1 MSFKPTLIRQAVRRW
16 AKQSDFTW
24 RYMLNLG
31 PTLSYSLDRTRLD
44 DESARVLADL
54 NRDGIA
60 ITSADALLRSRPHY
74 REILEAAQRL
84 QIEQAEEI
92 SAARDAC
99 AAGEAAAQKPFLY
112 CLLGAD
118 PRIETLSVFTRFAL
132 ETPVADIANA
142 YFGMHCALSTYN
154 IWLNFLSGKAPFQ
167 SQLWHRD
174 PEDRYILKVFLCL
187 SDVDDGAGPFTYAPG
202 THPKGGVRR
211 TPEYL
216 HKDGQTTRS
225 DDRQMDAVIPSQRWV
240 KGTGPI
246 GTMIFADTRGFHKG
260 GLSRE
265 RERLLYIAEFLSPMG
280 GHGVS
285 TRGGVS

>member
-1 MSFKPTLIRQAVRRW
+1 MSFRPTVFRQAVRRW
-16 AKQSDFTW
+16 AKQNEFTW

-31 PTLSYSLDRTRLD
+31 ATLSYSLDKKPL
-44 DESARVLADL
+44 ESEAARVLAEL

-60 ITSADALLRSRPHY
+60 ITSAGALMESQPHY
-74 REILEAAQRL
+74 RELLEAAHRL
-84 QIEQAEEI
+84 EVEQAMDIEQA
-92 SAARDAC
+92 RGGN
-99 AAGEAAAQKPFLY
+99 AAGVQKPFLY
-112 CLLGAD
+112 CLLGND
-118 PRIETLSVFTRFAL
+118 PRIDRRSIFARFAL
-132 ETPVADIANA
+132 ETPVARIANA

-154 IWLNFLSGKAPFQ
+154 IWRNFVSSKAPFQ

-187 SDVDDGAGPFTYAPG
+187 SDVDDGAGPFTYARG
-202 THPKGGVRR
+202 THPKGIVRR
-211 TPEYL
+211 APAYL
-216 HKDGQTTRS
+216 HKDGPTTRS
-225 DDRQMDAVIPSQRWV
+225 DDSQMAAVVPREHWV

-246 GTMIFADTRGFHKG
+246 GTIIFADTRGYHKG